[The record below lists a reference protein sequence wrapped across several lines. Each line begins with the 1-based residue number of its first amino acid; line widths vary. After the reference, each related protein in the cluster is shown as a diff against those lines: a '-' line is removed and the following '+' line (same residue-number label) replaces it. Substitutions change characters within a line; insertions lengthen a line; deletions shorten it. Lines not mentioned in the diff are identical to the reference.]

1 MLCLQLALGRLLARQ
16 EAAVPDV
23 EQALPEAEQG
33 EGNGGDG
40 VGAAL
45 EEEAEAGKSGSAQ
58 IHVAPAQ
65 QQVAGRGPQ
74 QMLLM

>member
-1 MLCLQLALGRLLARQ
+1 MSAAGFG
-16 EAAVPDV
+16 EAAGEATVPTV

-40 VGAAL
+40 GGSAP

-58 IHVAPAQ
+58 MHVAPSQ
-65 QQVAGRGPQ
+65 QQVTGRGPQ
-74 QMLLM
+74 QVLRM